1 MTTHKTEKEMLPEA
15 EKPDSLHTSEAEV
28 ENAGLQFEAAPDGG
42 LQAWLVVTGAAFV
55 FFCGLGYNNSFGVF
69 QEYFISHQLQH
80 KSPDDISWIGS
91 LSSFLQLGAG
101 LVGGP
106 LFDRYGAMVCVTP
119 FLRAGL

>member
-42 LQAWLVVTGAAFV
+42 LQAWLVVTGAA
-55 FFCGLGYNNSFGVF
+55 YNNSFGVF